1 MTKEGQIVH
10 SRYDKYRQINRFLE
24 FIEDILP
31 QLDKHKENVIIDFGW
46 KVLPYFRHVLLPEG
60 IKRIS
65 GYASLDLT

>member
-31 QLDKHKENVIIDFGW
+31 QLDKHK
-46 KVLPYFRHVLLPEG
+46 KVSSTPQLPYPSFMRGFRGFLF
-60 IKRIS
+60 
-65 GYASLDLT
+65 GYFVS